1 MAWVWSL
8 KNYKFSNLKGNCP
21 MVEVVI
27 EAKVVTMETETEMDM
42 MKTTNSLSVESSKK
56 QV

>member
-1 MAWVWSL
+1 MAWVWIL

-27 EAKVVTMETETEMDM
+27 EAEVVTMETEKEMDM
-42 MKTTNSLSVESSKK
+42 MKTTNSLSFESSKK